1 MLHCEAPAST
11 SASRVFSSSQKKTVG
26 DDLVEEVE
34 VASVDGFRELPQS
47 GLGGFFAHCDLSLV
61 LVEGRRFTGC

>member
-1 MLHCEAPAST
+1 M
-11 SASRVFSSSQKKTVG
+11 G